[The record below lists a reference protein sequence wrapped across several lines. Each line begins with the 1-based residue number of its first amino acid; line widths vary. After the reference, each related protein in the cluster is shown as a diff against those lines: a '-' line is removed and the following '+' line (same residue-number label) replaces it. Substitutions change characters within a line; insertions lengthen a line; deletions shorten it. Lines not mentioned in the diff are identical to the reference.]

1 MSDFLYESS
10 FVASSSGHSP
20 SVPPLATLT
29 DTSHASHLV
38 SLSADLPAISTF
50 AFELPE
56 SLNASAPPERRG
68 MRRDHVRLM
77 ALDRRTGETAHG
89 RFFDLERYL
98 RQGDLLVLNT
108 SRTMPAVLYGTRHQ
122 AGAAGPT
129 GGGADQVEV
138 RLAGRQVDGTW
149 KAIILGARIGV
160 GETISFSKQLTARIV
175 TAPSVENFTPS
186 AISTPNDNSNDTS
199 EDISSLAT
207 VRFSCDGTELEQRI
221 YEIGQP
227 VRYEYISEPWDLDY
241 YQTVF
246 ATVAGSLE
254 MPSAGRPFSWE
265 LLFRLQRRGIGI
277 ADLQLHTGLSYWPG
291 QKRQQHPSENGESF
305 RIPAATIEAVQ
316 RTRNAGGRV
325 IAVGTTVVRAL
336 ESAFVDDSAA
346 QLNRNLQSHVSGWTY
361 LYIDRYHSLRVVDGL
376 ITGFHEPEASHLAL
390 LSAFID
396 PALLRKAYQE
406 AIHSSYLWHEFG
418 DVNLIL

>member
-1 MSDFLYESS
+1 MR
-10 FVASSSGHSP
+10 
-20 SVPPLATLT
+20 ATE
-29 DTSHASHLV
+29 
-38 SLSADLPAISTF
+38 STF

-68 MRRDHVRLM
+68 MRRDHVRM
-77 ALDRRTGETAHG
+77 MVLDRRTGETAHG

-98 RQGDLLVLNT
+98 RPGDLLVLNT

-122 AGAAGPT
+122 ADSSDPAKSAG
-129 GGGADQVEV
+129 QVEV
-138 RLAGRQVDGTW
+138 RLAGRQADGTW
-149 KAIILGARIGV
+149 RALILGARVGV
-160 GETISFSKQLTARIV
+160 GEAIAFSKNLTAQIV
-175 TAPSVENFTPS
+175 TAPTPPAKGLAAP
-186 AISTPNDNSNDTS
+186 AIDTPDYTSHGFPNDTVEDT
-199 EDISSLAT
+199 SSLAT
-207 VRFSCDGTELEQRI
+207 LRFSCDGTELEQHI

-277 ADLQLHTGLSYWPG
+277 ADLQLHTGLSYLPG
-291 QKRQQHPSENGESF
+291 QKRQQHPSENGESY
-305 RIPAATIEAVQ
+305 RIPAATIEAVK
-316 RTRNAGGRV
+316 RTRDSGGRV

-336 ESAFVDDSAA
+336 ESAFTDDPVA
-346 QLNRNLQSHVSGWTY
+346 RPDHDPQSVESGWTY
-361 LYIDRYHSLRVVDGL
+361 LFIDRQHKLRAVDGL

-390 LSAFID
+390 LSSFID
-396 PALLRKAYQE
+396 PALLHKAYQE
-406 AIHSSYLWHEFG
+406 AIHSGYLWHEFG
-418 DVNLIL
+418 DVNLIV